1 MTEKELLEKL
11 AQFQQIKPNND
22 WANWCLNNILS
33 QKPASNIKSEA
44 KQSWKP
50 KITLAA
56 FDIIRKYRVALA
68 TSALMVIFV
77 STFALAQT
85 SLPNSPLYTLK
96 TLTQDIRLALTPQ
109 EQKPLVKMQIAEARL
124 NDLAQVKDLNNKKEI
139 IAQQI
144 KKDLETVP
152 QDLKKLPVRKDTLA
166 ISQKVQEK
174 SSDLSKTLQN
184 LNLENNTK
192 DSLSKTLTETQNEVL
207 AVITETSEK
216 INSCPTYL
224 NEELNTLQKTILENP
239 QLFERWSA
247 TDLAKIKSDLIDA
260 TNDLKADNCLEA
272 MAKIESINQLMQ
284 IHSLEDT
291 TTSTTK

>member
-33 QKPASNIKSEA
+33 QKPASNIQSEA
-44 KQSWKP
+44 KQSEKP
-50 KITLAA
+50 KITLAV
-56 FDIIRKYRVALA
+56 FDIIRKYRVTLA

>member
-33 QKPASNIKSEA
+33 QKPASDIKSEA

-50 KITLAA
+50 KITLVA

-192 DSLSKTLTETQNEVL
+192 DSLSKTLAETQNEVL

-216 INSCPTYL
+216 INNCPTYL

-247 TDLAKIKSDLIDA
+247 SDLAKIKSDLIDA

>member
-33 QKPASNIKSEA
+33 QKPASNIQSEA
-44 KQSWKP
+44 KQSEKP
-50 KITLAA
+50 KITLVT

-192 DSLSKTLTETQNEVL
+192 DSLSKTLAETQNEVL

-216 INSCPTYL
+216 INGCPTYL

-247 TDLAKIKSDLIDA
+247 TDLAKIRADLIDA

>member
-44 KQSWKP
+44 KQSQKP

>member
-33 QKPASNIKSEA
+33 QKPASNIQSEA
-44 KQSWKP
+44 KQSQKP

-68 TSALMVIFV
+68 TSALMVIFA

-96 TLTQDIRLALTPQ
+96 TLTQDVRLALTPQ

-247 TDLAKIKSDLIDA
+247 SDLAKIKSDLVDA

-272 MAKIESINQLMQ
+272 MAKIESINQLMK